1 MKCDLMISLQTAEA
15 LGLEVPP
22 SLLGRA
28 DEVIEQTSFFC
39 CGGKFR
45 IGSSETRVR
54 DAGRSALGG
63 NPVVDGT
70 SPEGP
75 GLTRSRP

>member
-1 MKCDLMISLQTAEA
+1 MAGRARKSVRDAGKPVKCDLMISLQTAEA

-45 IGSSETRVR
+45 IGSSDT
-54 DAGRSALGG
+54 
-63 NPVVDGT
+63 T
-70 SPEGP
+70 SIAA
-75 GLTRSRP
+75 